1 MPSAT
6 RRGYRCKRCL
16 GLQRCPLP
24 GEWGTSCTQN
34 GSLANDQDP
43 PNTHRCAA
51 QPTVVSK
58 QRRQGTGMS
67 QLAARCW
74 LIWNTYPSVSLACG
88 HGGWHAVCAWR
99 ERSGRSKPGPGPS
112 KVLQKSCTIYEL
124 IHYPTTHIV
133 QLRMRIGYAYASE
146 VKQLMFPCANACRL
160 AAVTKMAC
168 VFATMGVDGVQVSLL
183 LGRPGCLLSVWQH

>member
-1 MPSAT
+1 MMHAYCDDFL
-6 RRGYRCKRCL
+6 RRRSPVCRRQQDGGTAASGALACSGAPCL
-16 GLQRCPLP
+16 GS
-24 GEWGTSCTQN
+24 GEPAARD

-124 IHYPTTHIV
+124 IHYPTTHIGSQTAHV
-133 QLRMRIGYAYASE
+133 PMRQCLQARRSNKNG
-146 VKQLMFPCANACRL
+146 V
-160 AAVTKMAC
+160 C
-168 VFATMGVDGVQVSLL
+168 VCYY
-183 LGRPGCLLSVWQH
+183 GR